1 MASQEAVGQDAEL
14 KVGKLILQL
23 ISKRVISIVFVML
36 LGARFL
42 IDLQHLYFKQ
52 HLPTRHEALGHSLH
66 QLTRA
71 LDDCNRDPLA
81 EPFHTMAANF
91 IDTINHDPRTRD
103 CMDVDCGGAGG
114 SNAGDCPEFAGVKA
128 FGSAGRPLAVK
139 EDTSACTL
147 RYLRVANTTIWG
159 TEELSWED
167 LRRVPAE
174 GQAIAIN
181 DALARVPYSVF
192 GSRLAGEEPPQAY
205 SLMVLTSFSDLYIAS
220 VEHVGL
226 VCVITAVLLLSCML
240 LGNDIDM
247 LVIAPL
253 ENMSRMVKELADNP
267 MAKVKSEFVEGMELG
282 EFETRMIA
290 SALIKL
296 SSMLQIGFGEAG
308 ASIIAMNLD
317 DTTQTIQPIVP
328 GRRMMG
334 LFGFCDVRNFT
345 NATECLQE
353 DIMVYINCIAEYC
366 HNAVSDNGGFPNK
379 NVGDAFLM
387 AWPLTDGAWTAPTP
401 GMQTPVQE
409 KAESALRSFLRVVL
423 ETSCSHIL
431 RRMAMNEALQKRLPG
446 FHTELGFGLHVG
458 WAIEGA
464 IGTAEK
470 VDPSYLSPHVELS
483 MKLEAATKS
492 YGVCVLMSDNFY
504 DVLPPN
510 VQRLCRCIDRV
521 QEPGSRTP
529 IDLYT
534 YDFNF
539 FSARSGKMPAVQKR
553 PAKSFWEQFPPST
566 SPAFRANFA
575 KALRHYTQGA
585 WAAAKHAVDECLEEE
600 PDDVPAARLDQF
612 MARSN
617 YKAPVNWK
625 GFRQVSH
632 DSFDDMQ
639 EPVRASSR
647 HSDVSD
653 TTAFSLSPQRS
664 PQRSPLPVPPDS
676 IQVLSSHDDTASEPV
691 SLPNQT
697 AAIASKA
704 DGSARRHQ
712 EPCRQRRHSFSDPT
726 QLPSFAAGASEV
738 CIPSAAA
745 VAAVAGDTSGGR
757 TPSLTAHDP
766 AGAPADKRGAK
777 TKLDMPLRPPQ
788 RPLHHRQD
796 SAAASRRAR
805 VPLLPQ

>member
-1 MASQEAVGQDAEL
+1 
-14 KVGKLILQL
+14 
-23 ISKRVISIVFVML
+23 
-36 LGARFL
+36 
-42 IDLQHLYFKQ
+42 
-52 HLPTRHEALGHSLH
+52 
-66 QLTRA
+66 
-71 LDDCNRDPLA
+71 
-81 EPFHTMAANF
+81 
-91 IDTINHDPRTRD
+91 
-103 CMDVDCGGAGG
+103 
-114 SNAGDCPEFAGVKA
+114 
-128 FGSAGRPLAVK
+128 
-139 EDTSACTL
+139 
-147 RYLRVANTTIWG
+147 
-159 TEELSWED
+159 
-167 LRRVPAE
+167 
-174 GQAIAIN
+174 
-181 DALARVPYSVF
+181 
-192 GSRLAGEEPPQAY
+192 
-205 SLMVLTSFSDLYIAS
+205 
-220 VEHVGL
+220 
-226 VCVITAVLLLSCML
+226 
-240 LGNDIDM
+240 
-247 LVIAPL
+247 
-253 ENMSRMVKELADNP
+253 
-267 MAKVKSEFVEGMELG
+267 
-282 EFETRMIA
+282 
-290 SALIKL
+290 
-296 SSMLQIGFGEAG
+296 
-308 ASIIAMNLD
+308 
-317 DTTQTIQPIVP
+317 
-328 GRRMMG
+328 
-334 LFGFCDVRNFT
+334 
-345 NATECLQE
+345 
-353 DIMVYINCIAEYC
+353 
-366 HNAVSDNGGFPNK
+366 
-379 NVGDAFLM
+379 
-387 AWPLTDGAWTAPTP
+387 
-401 GMQTPVQE
+401 
-409 KAESALRSFLRVVL
+409 
-423 ETSCSHIL
+423 
-431 RRMAMNEALQKRLPG
+431 
-446 FHTELGFGLHVG
+446 
-458 WAIEGA
+458 
-464 IGTAEK
+464 
-470 VDPSYLSPHVELS
+470 
-483 MKLEAATKS
+483 
-492 YGVCVLMSDNFY
+492 
-504 DVLPPN
+504 
-510 VQRLCRCIDRV
+510 V